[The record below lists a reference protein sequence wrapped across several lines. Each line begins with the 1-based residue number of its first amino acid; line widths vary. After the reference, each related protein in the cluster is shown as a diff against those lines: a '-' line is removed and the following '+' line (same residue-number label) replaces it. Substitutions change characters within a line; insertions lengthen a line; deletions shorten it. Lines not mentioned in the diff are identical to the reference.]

1 MKGTAAPPFLPTAS
15 FSASD
20 EENSDNTG
28 RLEYRAAVGLEEDDT
43 AARSPE
49 LLNVIVD
56 VAGDLATISRAV
68 LVEDLLPAMGLDMEE
83 KLPTDK
89 GEGASWPD
97 KISDR
102 DVSLWDSPTS
112 LDTELG
118 VVLPAGSDI

>member
-1 MKGTAAPPFLPTAS
+1 MKGTATPALPPTAS

-28 RLEYRAAVGLEEDDT
+28 RLEYRAAVGLEDDT